1 MTDRPDPSAA
11 PAPDPVPAP
20 GQATPATPAPKTS
33 ADAERL
39 GPGRAAAA
47 LLSGYV
53 IWGLSPLFYKLL
65 AFASPAEIVL
75 HRAIWSAPLLA
86 ILLVSARRWSAAVS
100 VLGDKRMLAL
110 LAVTSLLIGANWWT
124 FIFAVNSGQVLEIS
138 LGYYINPLMNV
149 AVGVFVASERF
160 GRLRA
165 VAVALAALGVVNQIV
180 TVGELP
186 VIALFL
192 AVTFTG
198 YGYFR
203 KTMAVDGRIG
213 LFWETAIIALPSLV
227 ILGFV
232 EFGGGGGHFRE
243 GWSQAA
249 LLVFSGVMTVGPLLL
264 FLTGARGL
272 SFAVIGAAQFI
283 APTLQ
288 FCVGLFYGEV
298 FTPAHAITFAL
309 IWAGL
314 AVFVADL
321 LLFER
326 KKRQK
331 ARS

>member
-1 MTDRPDPSAA
+1 
-11 PAPDPVPAP
+11 VP
-20 GQATPATPAPKTS
+20 TLKSS
-33 ADAERL
+33 ADAQRL

-75 HRAIWSAPLLA
+75 HRAIWSVPLLA

-100 VLGDKRMLAL
+100 VLADTRMLAL
-110 LAVTSLLIGANWWT
+110 LAVTAVLIGANWWT

-149 AVGVFVASERF
+149 ALGVFIASERF

-165 VAVALAALGVVNQIV
+165 VAVGLAALGVVNQIV

-186 VIALFL
+186 IIALFL
-192 AVTFTG
+192 AVSFTG
-198 YGYFR
+198 YGYLR

-213 LFWETAIIALPSLV
+213 LFWETAIIALPSLA

-232 EFGGGGGHFRE
+232 EFGGGGHFRE

-249 LLVFSGVMTVGPLLL
+249 LLVLSGAMTVGPLLL

-288 FCVGLFYGEV
+288 FCVGLVYGEV

>member
-1 MTDRPDPSAA
+1 MTERPA
-11 PAPDPVPAP
+11 PAP
-20 GQATPATPAPKTS
+20 ATPATPTRVSGAS
-33 ADAERL
+33 ADAARL
-39 GPGRAAAA
+39 DPRRAAAA

-86 ILLVSARRWSAAVS
+86 ILLVTARRWTPALAV
-100 VLGDKRMLAL
+100 LADKRLLGL
-110 LAVTSLLIGANWWT
+110 LAVSAVLIGANWWT

-160 GRLRA
+160 GRLRG
-165 VAVALAALGVVNQIV
+165 VAVGLAALGVVNQIV

-198 YGYFR
+198 YGYLR
-203 KTMAVDGRIG
+203 KTLAVDGRIG
-213 LFWETAIIALPSLV
+213 LFWETVIIALPSIV
-227 ILGFV
+227 VLGFV
-232 EFGGGGGHFRE
+232 EFGGHGHFRE
-243 GWSQAA
+243 GWSQAG
-249 LLVFSGVMTVGPLLL
+249 LLMLSGAMTVVPLL
-264 FLTGARGL
+264 FFIMGARGL

-288 FCVGLFYGEV
+288 FCVGLLYGEV
-298 FTPAHAITFAL
+298 FTPAHAVTFVL

-321 LLFER
+321 LLYER
-326 KKRQK
+326 KKREK

>member
-1 MTDRPDPSAA
+1 MTERPA
-11 PAPDPVPAP
+11 PAP
-20 GQATPATPAPKTS
+20 ATPATPVS
-33 ADAERL
+33 ADAGRL

-65 AFASPAEIVL
+65 AFAGPTEIVL

-86 ILLVSARRWSAAVS
+86 LLLITARRWTPALAV
-100 VLGDKRMLAL
+100 LADKRMLGL
-110 LAVTSLLIGANWWT
+110 LLVTAVLIGANWWT

-149 AVGVFVASERF
+149 AVGVFIASERF

-165 VAVALAALGVVNQIV
+165 VAVGLAALGVVNQII

-192 AVTFTG
+192 AITFTG
-198 YGYFR
+198 YGCLR

-213 LFWETAIIALPSLV
+213 LFWETAIIALPSMAV
-227 ILGFV
+227 LGFV
-232 EFGGGGGHFRE
+232 EMSGGGHFRD
-243 GWSQAA
+243 GWSQA
-249 LLVFSGVMTVGPLLL
+249 LLLMASGAMTVAPLL
-264 FLTGARGL
+264 FFIMGARGL

-288 FCVGLFYGEV
+288 FCVGLIYGEV
-298 FTPAHAITFAL
+298 FTAAHAITFAL

-314 AVFVADL
+314 AVFVVDL

-326 KKRQK
+326 QKRRK
-331 ARS
+331 ARL